1 LRRGAVSLRDRFPLL
16 AAALERHLTW
26 TSDFAA
32 AGDLESAIDA
42 IQDAQATLAELRA
55 GDG

>member
-1 LRRGAVSLRDRFPLL
+1 MSLRKRYPLL

-32 AGDLESAIDA
+32 AGDLDSAIDA
-42 IQDAQATLAELRA
+42 IQDAQATFEELSA
-55 GDG
+55 ADA